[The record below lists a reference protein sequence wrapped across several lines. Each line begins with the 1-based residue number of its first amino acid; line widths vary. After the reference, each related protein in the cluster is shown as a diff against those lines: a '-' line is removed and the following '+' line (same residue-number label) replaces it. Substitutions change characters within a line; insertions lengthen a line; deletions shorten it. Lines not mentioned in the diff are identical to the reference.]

1 MGFKTIACFIDAAQ
15 DSQARLDYACRAAG
29 AWNAHLVAVA
39 LARQPDVGVYA
50 VPGGEMAVD
59 LARIDE
65 TRAEAK
71 AMADAAC
78 GRIEAAGLSPDARW
92 AANSGPG
99 LEDAVA
105 RAGRHADLCVTGP
118 AGGGDEDLSESTF
131 EGALFGSGRPVL
143 VVPRGW
149 TGETVAKRI
158 MVAWDG
164 SMVAARAV
172 GCATP
177 LLAEADSVSV
187 AIVDPDPDGGRV
199 GAEPGADIAAVIA
212 RHGAK
217 TSIDQIPSSGASV
230 AERLMSHATDAGVDL
245 IVMGGYGH
253 SRLREALFSGV
264 SRRIFENPS
273 VPVLTAH

>member
-1 MGFKTIACFIDAAQ
+1 MGFKTIACFIDASP

-29 AWNAHLVAVA
+29 AWGAHLVAVA
-39 LARQPDVGVYA
+39 LSRQPDVGVYA

-78 GRIEAAGLSPDARW
+78 GRIEAKGLSPDARW

-105 RAGRHADLCVTGP
+105 RAGRHADLCITGP
-118 AGGGDEDLSESTF
+118 TGGGDADLAESTLD
-131 EGALFGSGRPVL
+131 GALFGSGRPVL

-149 TGETVAKRI
+149 TGESVAKRI

-164 SMVAARAV
+164 SLVAARAV

-177 LLAEADSVSV
+177 LLAAAEHVSV
-187 AIVDPDPDGGRV
+187 AIVDPDPDDGRV
-199 GAEPGADIAAVIA
+199 GEEPGADIAAVIA
-212 RHGAK
+212 RHGAD
-217 TSIDQIPSSGASV
+217 TSVDQIPSSGASV
-230 AERLMSHATDAGVDL
+230 AERLMARAAVTGTDL

-264 SRRIFENPS
+264 SRQVFENPA
-273 VPVLTAH
+273 VPVLAAH